1 MHEYLST
8 RLHCRDIV
16 GKEDLCVVLTASL
29 GMGVGR
35 RSGGDLGGT
44 HARRT
49 SALSERH
56 ALRVFGE
63 VVRRGRDVVARLPRA
78 G

>member
-44 HARRT
+44 HAHRA
-49 SALSERH
+49 SASPGDTLCAS
-56 ALRVFGE
+56 A
-63 VVRRGRDVVARLPRA
+63 ARS
-78 G
+78 